1 LQAPPTTPERATV
14 YESASEPLISP
25 RDFARRLL
33 RHVAIAQIFVAISML
48 LGMGGFRLT
57 EGLGWLDG
65 FLESAM
71 LLGGMGP
78 IHAPVTDGGKLF
90 AGFFALYAG
99 LFFIAIGGFV
109 LAPVVHR
116 IAHRLNLEETD

>member
-1 LQAPPTTPERATV
+1 MF
-14 YESASEPLISP
+14 ESASEPVLSP
-25 RDFARRLL
+25 RDFAKRLL
-33 RHVAIAQIFVAISML
+33 RHVAIAQSFVALSL
-48 LGMGGFRLT
+48 FLGMAGYRIT

-78 IHAPVTDGGKLF
+78 VHAPVTSAGKLF
-90 AGFFALYAG
+90 AGCYALYAG
-99 LFFIAIGGFV
+99 LLFIAVGGYV

-116 IAHRLNLEETD
+116 IAHRIHLEEND